1 MRLFMTRS
9 IWVICL
15 VLFLFGCKAG
25 KTVFGKN
32 SPYET
37 YGSKLQNA
45 GLENTLLGKAWFE
58 AGAVALTKPTA
69 IKTPFHQVG
78 YFRGD
83 KPAAVG
89 LVFEGQRGQKLLF
102 RLKKNPATGFVIY
115 NEIWKKKGTETTL
128 EVAVD
133 TSENEFSFEVEDA
146 GWYILRMQPELLQSG
161 EYSISVDVGPS
172 LGFPVA
178 GKADIRSFWGV
189 ARDGGARKH
198 EGIDIFA
205 PKKAPVVAAADGV
218 VTRVYENELGG
229 KVVFMRPE
237 NKNLSLYYAHLDAQ
251 LVSAGQRVKLG
262 DTLGL
267 VGNTGNARTTPPH
280 LHFGIYTMA
289 GPIDPLAFV
298 DPVVK
303 RPRRIEISGSSL
315 NDYFRVNKDM
325 VAANIPLAR
334 NSIVKPVALNDQYYL
349 VELSSGELISIG
361 SATIQPAAVLQSL
374 TAKDSLP
381 VFEKP
386 EQGSPVKKRIPPG
399 GSYSVLGR
407 NGKFSFV
414 RYNVDEGWVMN

>member
-1 MRLFMTRS
+1 MMRS
-9 IWVICL
+9 IWMICL
-15 VLFLFGCKAG
+15 AVFLFGCKAG
-25 KTVFGKN
+25 RTGFGKK
-32 SPYET
+32 SPYDI
-37 YGSKLQNA
+37 YGSRLQNA
-45 GLENTLLGKAWFE
+45 GLENTLLGKAWFD
-58 AGAVALTKPTA
+58 AGVAALTRPTA

-83 KPAAVG
+83 KPTAVG

-102 RLKKNPATGFVIY
+102 RLKKNPSTGFIIY
-115 NEIWKKKGTETTL
+115 NEIWKKKGGETTL
-128 EVAVD
+128 ELSVD
-133 TSENEFSFEVEDA
+133 TSENEFSFEVEEA
-146 GWYILRMQPELLQSG
+146 GQYVLRMQPELLQSG

-189 ARDGGARKH
+189 DRDGGARKH

-205 PKKAPVVAAADGV
+205 PKKAPAVAAADGV

-237 NKNLSLYYAHLDAQ
+237 NKNVSLYYAHLDAQ

-267 VGNTGNARTTPPH
+267 VGNTGNARSTPPH

-303 RPRRIEISGSSL
+303 RARRVETPGSSL
-315 NDYFRVNKDM
+315 NDYYRVNKDV
-325 VAANIPLAR
+325 VAANILLAK
-334 NSIVKPVALNDQYYL
+334 NSIVKPIALNDQYYL
-349 VELSSGELISIG
+349 VELSSGERIPVGG
-361 SATIQPAAVLQSL
+361 SNVQPAAILQSH
-374 TAKDSLP
+374 TAKDSLLLL
-381 VFEKP
+381 EKP
-386 EQGSPVKKRIPPG
+386 DSAAPVKSRIVPG
-399 GSYSVLGR
+399 ERYSVLGK
-407 NGKFSFV
+407 NGNFSFV
-414 RYNVDEGWVMN
+414 RYNGDEGWIMNQ